1 MTEADPHSNNL
12 PPETVRT
19 VDAAVQVAVLVGAGV
34 TSLLLAICGV
44 WRPLWL
50 VQHHGA
56 ATLAYVGIRA
66 LAIPAVAV
74 LGVLQTANL
83 GRKDVA
89 GPVILT
95 ALALVVNGIGN
106 ALLVPRLALT
116 GAALATAVAQY
127 TAAGYAWVRWMRTKQ
142 KWSTILPSTQQSW
155 TGRILPPKDVSRR
168 LLQYFIPVT
177 TTHVSRMSTSL
188 TLDSIVVRAASPLVA
203 AAHQII
209 TSVYYGVVTPLADG
223 LNLAGQTWTPSMPR
237 KFRGRLQWTLARA
250 GVAMGLLLAAVMSRL
265 QFNTAAFTTDALVQ
279 NLVRSVVSPQL
290 VLIGCLQAWFAVAE
304 GLLLGQAD
312 LKFVGLLNG
321 VFAVVVPVAL
331 LTVAGGTGLS
341 PATMVTRIWSAWTG
355 YVVVRMGIVLLRLVC
370 LSRRTQNQLGDEGAL
385 Q

>member
-1 MTEADPHSNNL
+1 MTENDPHSKKL
-12 PPETVRT
+12 SPETVRT

-34 TSLLLAICGV
+34 TGLLLAICGL
-44 WRPLWL
+44 WRPMWL
-50 VQHHGA
+50 VQHHGSA
-56 ATLAYVGIRA
+56 ALSYVAIRA

-95 ALALVVNGIGN
+95 ALALIVNGIGN
-106 ALLVPRLALT
+106 ALLVPQLALA

-127 TAAGYAWVRWMRTKQ
+127 TAAGYAFVRWMRTKQ
-142 KWSTILPSTQQSW
+142 QKSTVLPPTEM
-155 TGRILPPKDVSRR
+155 TLRRRIIPPKDLSRR
-168 LLQYFIPVT
+168 LLQYFVPVT

-209 TSVYYGVVTPLADG
+209 TSVYYGMVTPLADG

-237 KFRGRLQWTLARA
+237 LYRGRLQWTLARA
-250 GVAMGLLLAAVMSRL
+250 GAVMGLLLAAVMSLLRV
-265 QFNTAAFTTDALVQ
+265 NTSAFTTDALVQ

-290 VLIGCLQAWFAVAE
+290 IMIGCLQAWFAVAE

-312 LKFVGLLNG
+312 LNFLGLLNG
-321 VFAVVVPVAL
+321 FFAVVVPAAL
-331 LTVAGGTGLS
+331 FSFAGASGLS
-341 PATMVTRIWSAWTG
+341 PVTLVTRIWSAWTG
-355 YVVVRMGIVLLRLVC
+355 YVVVRMGIVLLRLVW
-370 LSRRTQNQLGDEGAL
+370 LSRRTRRQLQDDGAL
-385 Q
+385 L